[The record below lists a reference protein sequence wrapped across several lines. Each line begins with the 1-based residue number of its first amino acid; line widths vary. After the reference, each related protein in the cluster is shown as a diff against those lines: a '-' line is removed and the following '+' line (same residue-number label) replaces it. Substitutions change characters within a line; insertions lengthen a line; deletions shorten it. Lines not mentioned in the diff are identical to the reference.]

1 MLVGM
6 DISPAGPWTG
16 PWLVLAIVLGIA
28 LAVLGAVLM
37 LRRHGSRGPAAGTE
51 AGAADRQR
59 AYGDDDLPGFLE
71 SPPGSTRR
79 AASPAGGWPS
89 LGGGTDASATAPA
102 AAAGK
107 GRRRAAVLGAVAL
120 TALLMVAVVA
130 VLVFAGRD
138 GTAGPGRGGPHDRG
152 TADLA
157 PPPATPSP
165 GDPGAGALA
174 DAAVRPGR
182 GGGAARLEFAGLV
195 LEQRAV
201 GVTATYPALDASW
214 NGRRAVAH
222 LRLPTFNCL
231 SATAP
236 EDPVAAGCV
245 ASVTE
250 YADLPSPALTVTG
263 DDGRVQLS
271 GRFPTYVRPNGSP
284 PVWTGRVYEIG
295 VRAAPVDGEPTDGW
309 VRAEGE
315 IRLGSGQAPTV
326 DDPDVTVLT
335 RD

>member
-6 DISPAGPWTG
+6 DISPAGPWTA

-28 LAVLGAVLM
+28 LAVMGAALT
-37 LRRHGSRGPAAGTE
+37 LRRRGSRRPPAGTD
-51 AGAADRQR
+51 AAADRQQG
-59 AYGDDDLPGFLE
+59 YGDDDLPGFLE
-71 SPPGSTRR
+71 SPPGTTARS
-79 AASPAGGWPS
+79 AAPADGWPS
-89 LGGGTDASATAPA
+89 LAGGTEAATPA
-102 AAAGK
+102 AAAGT
-107 GRRRAAVLGAVAL
+107 GRQRAAVLGALAL
-120 TALLMVAVVA
+120 AALLTVAVVA
-130 VLVFAGRD
+130 VLWSPGRH

-157 PPPATPSP
+157 PPPAAPSP

-174 DAAVRPGR
+174 DAAVRSGR
-182 GGGAARLEFAGLV
+182 DGGAARLAFGGLV

-201 GVTATYPALDASW
+201 GVTATYPSLDVSW

-245 ASVTE
+245 ASGTE
-250 YADLPSPALTVTG
+250 YADLPSPALTVTD
-263 DDGRVQLS
+263 DDGRIRLT

-284 PVWTGRVYEIG
+284 PVWTGRVYELG
-295 VRAAPVDGEPTDGW
+295 VRAAPVDGEPAEGW
-309 VRAEGE
+309 VRADGE
-315 IRLGSGQAPTV
+315 IRLGSGQAATL
-326 DDPDVTVLT
+326 DGPDVTVLR